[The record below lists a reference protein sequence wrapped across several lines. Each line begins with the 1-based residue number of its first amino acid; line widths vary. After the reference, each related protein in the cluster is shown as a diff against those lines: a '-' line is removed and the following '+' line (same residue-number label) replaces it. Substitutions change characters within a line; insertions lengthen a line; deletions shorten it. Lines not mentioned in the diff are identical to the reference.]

1 MSERPRDEAFE
12 VLVEV
17 TRANVHFERGA
28 INKALSAIKACA
40 RDEGIIDVAKEI
52 RLRAELYKR
61 RWPGAELTPPA
72 LAKHWIRVAEVK
84 DERTASQVALDE
96 LRSRVVEPE

>member
-1 MSERPRDEAFE
+1 MPRPPDLAFE
-12 VLVEV
+12 ALVEV

-28 INKALSAIKACA
+28 INKALAAIKAA
-40 RDEGIIDVAKEI
+40 AHDEGIIDVAEEI

-72 LAKHWIRVAEVK
+72 LAKHWIRVAELK
-84 DERTASQVALDE
+84 DERTAQQIALDD
-96 LRSRVVEPE
+96 LRSRVVEP